1 MDPIPTIKH
10 SLNLLNEQ
18 SKVQVIW
25 ASPRELLN
33 VIQANDCG
41 CHIITATSDILKKL
55 SLIGK
60 DLNTYSVE
68 TVQMFFNDASEAAY
82 EI

>member
-1 MDPIPTIKH
+1 VKYSERTPEVSGLTANPI
-10 SLNLLNEQ
+10 
-18 SKVQVIW
+18 
-25 ASPRELLN
+25 
-33 VIQANDCG
+33 
-41 CHIITATSDILKKL
+41 
-55 SLIGK
+55 IGK